1 MKFDRVILVVDADV
15 SSYKG
20 ILRMAERL
28 AAEVVHFAC
37 SSELNRW
44 AGDKRL
50 RFGPANLALCVV
62 FDPEFLDVFER
73 KPGRRCFRPM
83 AAYLYQPGR
92 KHVQSTAGDQL
103 RRFRFYREAV
113 SAGPDAVGLRT
124 GVGYLR
130 TRYPAAQRIQDAD
143 PQRIADVRDGGQR
156 PDQPG
161 NFRTI
166 DISIKTVKVHRANLM
181 RKVRAKSVTEL
192 LRGYDEFKAS
202 GNGAHGAAKS
212 FPPTHEAAPISIR
225 ACRIPSQTLR
235 HPGLNPTANR
245 IHHPWN

>member
-1 MKFDRVILVVDADV
+1 MRLESENFPARRVNESQPIQSDSMKFDRVILVVDADI

-37 SSELNRW
+37 SSELNQW

-73 KPGRRCFRPM
+73 KPGDDVFGQWPRICISRAGRMSKALQAINSGVFDFIEKPFRLDQMRLALERALDTFERDTRRLSEFKTLTRRELQTCEMVVSGLTNREI
-83 AAYLYQPGR
+83 
-92 KHVQSTAGDQL
+92 SEQL
-103 RRFRFYREAV
+103 
-113 SAGPDAVGLRT
+113 
-124 GVGYLR
+124 
-130 TRYPAAQRIQDAD
+130 
-143 PQRIADVRDGGQR
+143 
-156 PDQPG
+156 
-161 NFRTI
+161 

-202 GNGAHGAAKS
+202 GNGAHGAAKKFS
-212 FPPTHEAAPISIR
+212 ADT
-225 ACRIPSQTLR
+225 
-235 HPGLNPTANR
+235 
-245 IHHPWN
+245 